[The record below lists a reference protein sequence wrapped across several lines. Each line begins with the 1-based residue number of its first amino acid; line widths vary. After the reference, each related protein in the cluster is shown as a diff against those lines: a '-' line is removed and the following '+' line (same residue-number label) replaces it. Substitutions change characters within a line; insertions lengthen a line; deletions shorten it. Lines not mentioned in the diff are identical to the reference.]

1 MPQRVALLNIQVSR
15 LRVGMLLVCAALP
28 VAPVAQAALTPYP
41 TRPVRMLVGFTPGGT
56 SDVVARIVS
65 KKLTETWGQQFVVD
79 NRAGAAGIV
88 AAELTA
94 RAQADGYTLFFVSSS
109 FSMQPSATPHLPY
122 DIQRDFAPV
131 TLAVSS
137 PYVLALHPAVE
148 ARNVKE
154 LIALAKAKPGQ
165 LACATAGPGSA
176 IQGTAELFNSMAGVN
191 ILLVPYKGA
200 VGITDLIAGQVHIT
214 FAGFVQTMPH
224 VRGARLRAIAVSS
237 AQRSALLPELPT
249 VAEAGVPGYDV
260 TVWYGLVAPAN
271 TPRAVI
277 AKLNVGFVKAMQSP
291 DVKQNLTDL
300 GVDVVGSTP
309 EQFAAVIRADAD
321 QWMRL
326 AKNTLKNTAKNK
338 KFF

>member
-1 MPQRVALLNIQVSR
+1 MLQLANFRTPFVRCLIASSALACACLYTYAADVA
-15 LRVGMLLVCAALP
+15 
-28 VAPVAQAALTPYP
+28 YP

-65 KKLTETWGQQFVVD
+65 KKLTEAWGQQFVVD
-79 NRAGAAGIV
+79 NRAGAGGIV
-88 AAELTA
+88 ATEITA
-94 RAQADGYTLFFVSSS
+94 RAVPDGHTLFFVSSS
-109 FSMQPSATPHLPY
+109 FSMQPSATPNLPY

-137 PYVLALHPAVE
+137 PYVLVLHPSVD

-154 LIALAKAKPGQ
+154 LIALARAKPGQ
-165 LACATAGPGSA
+165 LASATGGPGSA
-176 IQGTAELFNSMAGVN
+176 IQSTAELFNSMAGIN

-200 VGITDLIAGQVHIT
+200 VAITDLIAGQVHMT

-224 VRGARLRAIAVSS
+224 VRGGRLRAIAVSS
-237 AQRSALLPELPT
+237 AQRSALLPDLPT

-277 AKLNVGFVKAMQSP
+277 AKLNAGFVKTLQAP

-300 GVDVVGSTP
+300 GVDIVGSTP
-309 EQFAAVIRADAD
+309 QQFATIIRADAD
-321 QWMRL
+321 KWMRL
-326 AKNTLKNTAKNK
+326 AQGTRRQ
-338 KFF
+338 